1 MRGINIYSG
10 AGGLGS
16 ALTNPT
22 ELAFQKGMLKRRYPV
37 VFGGRRWPD
46 VETAYLTLK
55 GQDSAANDRFMA
67 ELIAA
72 KLIQHPVLLE
82 AVRARGGVAFLEAC
96 SHFTGARTER
106 FQAWEGQGRESRF
119 IRNLIAGFELAEAGS
134 ATQAGQGS
142 LF

>member
-1 MRGINIYSG
+1 MAGINIYSG

-22 ELAFQKGMLKRRYPV
+22 ELAFRKGVLNVRYPV
-37 VFGGRRWPD
+37 VFAGREWAD

-55 GQDSAANDRFMA
+55 GQDEHENDELMA
-67 ELIAA
+67 ELIAT
-72 KLIQHPVLLE
+72 KLTQHPSLMNAIE
-82 AVRARGGVAFLEAC
+82 VRGARGFLEAC
-96 SHFTGARTER
+96 SHFTSARTER

-119 IRNLIAGFELAEAGS
+119 IRNLIAGFELAKQG
-134 ATQAGQGS
+134 ATEGGQGS